1 MQRAGRPSRVGETER
16 RVRGARTFRMRIMAT
31 PGKSSRT
38 TEWWCRGDLTA
49 ILESPHGRQETTFSR
64 PYVLIGSSE
73 SADVR
78 LTGPGMPRRL
88 LYIHADAAG
97 LFAVPL
103 VESSQFQ
110 PLPQGWL
117 LDRVPLRLGP
127 YRVTLHWQP
136 EGGISAN
143 RRESDLCRRGS
154 LPGLGWEVEVRCD
167 KQALAII
174 HIRRRLT
181 LIGRRK
187 PCAVQF
193 AHPTVSAC
201 HCMVIAE
208 ADRLWIADLG
218 SANGTLLNG
227 EAVAAEAWPEYVP
240 LSIGRLSLIPR
251 VRTGAEETAAGSP
264 LPRVESLPVLL
275 KSKDDGDAGP
285 PTRPGGWAE
294 VPGPAEPSEHRF
306 RHAAAHPGFPPPH
319 IALPMD
325 SPQNISVISDTP
337 KAEGTGEDQPRR
349 SGRSGDE
356 VSPAAG
362 TNGSCP
368 AVDEALPVSSRS
380 SGALES
386 ADRLDGGAGFVSSA
400 NDGITIAGSGAAAWE
415 TGVILVVSP
424 VTDAGQWILELP
436 AGFAMQDDRSAALV
450 KDFVLSLLAEEAESE
465 GDARSA
471 PDRGFTWSE
480 TIVAGDEWDAC
491 RETPS
496 LLAPDDRAECLAR
509 REAELSARETFLHEF
524 AKTLEEMSAELL
536 HFQDSLLA
544 EDDRIQQEKK
554 LLEEVRARLGRDRED
569 LCREQEAAMTE
580 LRRAREAIHFEERR
594 LAETREEVEAA
605 LARQLEEKQALEEL
619 REQVER
625 ERAAW
630 SEDRLRLQEVRRAAD
645 EEWRRLEHERE
656 AWQSRHEAE
665 LAAWSEKAAAL
676 EAAQAELA
684 EREAQ
689 WERRRAELDEAERS
703 LQRREA
709 ALADQAETLAKDRE
723 TLLARQAEAQAALL
737 SLTQREQALR
747 EREQAL
753 QAESRR
759 LAEQAD
765 SQQRREAHLAAEQH
779 ALRARENEL
788 DRQHEGWRR
797 RIEEW
802 ERRAEAERQERS
814 DQADLRREIAQLKDE
829 CARLTHE
836 LETRDADSARRREQW
851 LAAESELRADLAKA
865 AEERERL
872 LQDIRRRDDERR
884 QWDQDREAWQEERA
898 ALSAEVHRLQAER
911 QQWLQDRED
920 WQGKQADWERQA
932 AAWDAERRRWTAQL
946 AEWESQRRKWEARV
960 AELQA
965 RIAERQVD
973 VLPPG
978 EPATAAP
985 PPSTENRKTPPAED
999 RQTPPPAAAVAPSR
1013 EAAKEPP
1020 DFRRFIS
1027 KQNKPEP
1034 IVIPRLPPRRRGAA
1048 PRWLAAAALLAGIAA
1063 AATWYSLP
1071 RPVMTIATLDFSHAA
1086 KLMHARDG
1094 TLPAGVEPADLP
1106 FSEPFLP
1113 DDDAVVR
1120 ELLAAEDIRDNP
1132 VAASL
1137 AEPQRQLPGLLFL
1150 SRSEDVPFLH
1160 LRLKTATPQ
1169 AAEALLQRWAGVYA
1183 AALRR
1188 KTEAAART
1196 ALERVE
1202 AERRDVST
1210 KIAEWTARRKEIE
1223 DRLGTS
1229 RPVELDA
1236 RRLQAV
1242 HMAAVGEQELG
1253 QLTRQMADL
1262 TQRRDA
1268 AAAAAAE
1275 ETPLVHT
1282 AELNAALETDPEAM
1296 ELRAKLTAL
1305 ESPQAAGAE
1314 PAPAPAAQEQVAE
1327 LRARWEAVQAK
1338 HHERLAWQKK
1348 EEFKLTVETLTGEL
1362 QTLEARRTEVTAEVA
1377 ERRKTAA
1384 DCAEAAEVLRRA
1396 EQELPELESR
1406 AVRLAAKAETLR
1418 AAVTD
1423 ATGTGPA
1430 VSLESRSLHE
1440 PAEFLHPLLAAAA
1453 AALSVFAAWG
1463 VAAVLRGRRRPV
1475 RYFIEQDALP
1485 ERPRPQPGKSGW
1497 KRASL

>member
-1 MQRAGRPSRVGETER
+1 MQRAVRPSCIAETDG

-31 PGKSSRT
+31 PDKPSMT
-38 TEWWCRGDLTA
+38 TEWWCRGALTA
-49 ILESPHGRQETTFSR
+49 ILESPHGRQEIAFSR
-64 PYVLIGSSE
+64 PYVLIGSGE
-73 SADVR
+73 SADIR

-88 LYIHADAAG
+88 LYIHAAQAG

-103 VESSQFQ
+103 VESSRFQ

-127 YRVTLHWQP
+127 YRVSLHWQP
-136 EGGISAN
+136 EGGISPDG
-143 RRESDLCRRGS
+143 RESDLCRRGS

-167 KQALAII
+167 DQALAII

-201 HCMVIAE
+201 HCVVIAE
-208 ADRLWIADLG
+208 GDRLWVADLG

-227 EAVAAEAWPEYVP
+227 EAVAAEAWPEYAP

-251 VRTGAEETAAGSP
+251 VRTGAGDAATGSP
-264 LPRVESLPVLL
+264 LPRVESSPVVL
-275 KSKDDGDAGP
+275 KSEDEGEAGA
-285 PTRPGGWAE
+285 PTRPGAWAE
-294 VPGPAEPSEHRF
+294 VPSPAQPSERLY
-306 RHAAAHPGFPPPH
+306 RHPAAQPGFPPPH

-325 SPQNISVISDTP
+325 SPQNTPIVSDAP
-337 KAEGTGEDQPRR
+337 EAGGTGEDQPRR
-349 SGRSGDE
+349 SGQSGDE
-356 VSPAAG
+356 ILRVTGTAGPNPAAEDAV
-362 TNGSCP
+362 P
-368 AVDEALPVSSRS
+368 ASPEP
-380 SGALES
+380 SGDPAS
-386 ADRLDGGAGFVSSA
+386 TDQSDSGAGFGSSA
-400 NDGITIAGSGAAAWE
+400 NDGITIAASSAAPWE
-415 TGVILVVSP
+415 TGVLLVVPP

-436 AGFAMQDDRSAALV
+436 AGFAMQDDPGAALV
-450 KDFVLSLLAEEAESE
+450 KDLVLSLLAEEAESE

-471 PDRGFTWSE
+471 SDRELTWSE
-480 TIVAGDEWDAC
+480 TIVAGDELEAC
-491 RETPS
+491 RETPG
-496 LLAPDDRAECLAR
+496 LLTPDDRAECLAR

-605 LARQLEEKQALEEL
+605 LARQLEDKKALEEL

-630 SEDRLRLQEVRRAAD
+630 SEDRLQLQEARRAA
-645 EEWRRLEHERE
+645 EEERRRLELERE
-656 AWQSRHEAE
+656 AWQTRREAE
-665 LAAWSEKAAAL
+665 LATWSAKAAAL
-676 EAAQAELA
+676 EAAQSELA
-684 EREAQ
+684 EREAK
-689 WERRRAELDEAERS
+689 WERRRAELEEAERS

-709 ALADQAETLAKDRE
+709 VLADQGEALAKDRE

-737 SLTQREQALR
+737 SLTEREQALR
-747 EREQAL
+747 EQEQAL
-753 QAESRR
+753 EAESRR
-759 LAEQAD
+759 LAEQAE
-765 SQQRREAHLAAEQH
+765 SQQRREAQLATDQQ
-779 ALRARENEL
+779 ALRDRENEL
-788 DRQHEGWRR
+788 DRQHEAWRR

-802 ERRAEAERQERS
+802 ERRAEAERQEWS
-814 DQADLRREIAQLKDE
+814 DQADLRREIARLQDE

-836 LETRDADSARRREQW
+836 LEARDAESARQREQW
-851 LAAESELRADLAKA
+851 QAAESQLRADLARA

-872 LQDIRRRDDERR
+872 LQDIRHRDDERR

-898 ALSAEVHRLQAER
+898 TLSAEVNRLQTER
-911 QQWLQDRED
+911 RQWEQDRQD
-920 WQGKQADWERQA
+920 WQRKQADWEKER

-946 AEWESQRRKWEARV
+946 AEWESERRKWETRV

-965 RIAERQVD
+965 RVAERQVEAS
-973 VLPPG
+973 PPG
-978 EPATAAP
+978 ESAREVPR
-985 PPSTENRKTPPAED
+985 PPSEDRKTPRAED
-999 RQTPPPAAAVAPSR
+999 HQAPPSAAEVAPSR
-1013 EAAKEPP
+1013 EAAKELP

-1027 KQNKPEP
+1027 KQNKPDP
-1034 IVIPRLPPRRRGAA
+1034 MVIPRLPPRRRGAG
-1048 PRWLAAAALLAGIAA
+1048 PRWVTAAVLLAGIAA
-1063 AATWYSLP
+1063 AVTWYRLP
-1071 RPVMTIATLDFSHAA
+1071 QPVMTTATLDFSRVA

-1094 TLPAGVEPADLP
+1094 TVPAGLEPADLP
-1106 FSEPFLP
+1106 FTEPLLP
-1113 DDDAVVR
+1113 DDEEVVR
-1120 ELLAAEDIRDNP
+1120 ELLAAEGIRDNA
-1132 VAASL
+1132 VVASL

-1160 LRLKTATPQ
+1160 LRLRTAEPQ
-1169 AAEALLQRWAGVYA
+1169 AAEALLQRWAGIYA

-1202 AERRDVST
+1202 AEQRDISA

-1229 RPVELDA
+1229 RPVELEA
-1236 RRLQAV
+1236 RRLQTV
-1242 HMAAVGEQELG
+1242 HMAVVGEQELG

-1275 ETPLVHT
+1275 ETPAVPT
-1282 AELNAALETDPEAM
+1282 AELNTALETDPEAL

-1305 ESPQAAGAE
+1305 ESPQAAGPEA
-1314 PAPAPAAQEQVAE
+1314 APAPAAQEQIAE

-1338 HHERLAWQKK
+1338 HQERLARQKK
-1348 EEFKLTVETLTGEL
+1348 EEAKLTAETLTGEL
-1362 QTLEARRTEVTAEVA
+1362 QTLEARRTEVNAEVA
-1377 ERRKTAA
+1377 EQRKIAA
-1384 DCAEAAEVLRRA
+1384 DCAEAAAVLRRA

-1418 AAVTD
+1418 AALTE

-1430 VSLESRSLHE
+1430 VSLQSQILHE
-1440 PAEFLHPLLAAAA
+1440 PAEFFQPLLAAVAA
-1453 AALSVFAAWG
+1453 AMSVFAAWG
-1463 VAAVLRGRRRPV
+1463 VTAVLTRRRRPV

-1485 ERPRPQPGKSGW
+1485 ERPRPRPGKGAW